1 MAPLGLAMRE
11 SLALQR
17 GGGQEEVDT
26 VCRLQLAALW
36 GEGGGCK
43 GAELE
48 VELEQVPGGVP
59 PSSGDGPPQTVSYGC
74 PVF

>member
-11 SLALQR
+11 SLALQK